1 MDNLLLPIRHFKLV
15 NGEELV
21 ALIKEKDDGTF
32 TLERPYVVKNNLIG
46 GFAFLPWFPFSS
58 QKLFK
63 ISRQSILHHVEIDE
77 DIKQEYIKLA
87 TGALKPRAKSPVM
100 SDDDL
105 MANLDDFLNENYDEI
120 ELEPVPPKV
129 QKKETI
135 H

>member
-1 MDNLLLPIRHFKLV
+1 M
-15 NGEELV
+15 
-21 ALIKEKDDGTF
+21 
-32 TLERPYVVKNNLIG
+32 
-46 GFAFLPWFPFSS
+46 
-58 QKLFK
+58 
-63 ISRQSILHHVEIDE
+63 EIDE

-120 ELEPVPPKV
+120 ELEPVPPKD